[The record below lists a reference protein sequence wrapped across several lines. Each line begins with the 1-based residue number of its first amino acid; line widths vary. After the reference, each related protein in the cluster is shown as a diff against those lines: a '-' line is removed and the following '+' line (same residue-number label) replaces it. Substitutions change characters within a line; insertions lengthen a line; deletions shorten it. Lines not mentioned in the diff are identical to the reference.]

1 MKLIYYKT
9 LNILSEIFGE
19 RILSAGTWIIA
30 SGYFIFFPSRVS
42 VGIRFYRKLFPNKGW
57 LYSLR
62 CVWRQYHNF
71 THIFTDRFRLLHNK
85 KIDYTSEGLE
95 YLEDAVKNKTGGI
108 LLMSHIGNWE
118 VAIHLLKEKGF
129 MPMLFMGAKNKEK
142 IERLQKES
150 LSEKG
155 IKIIAEEQN
164 NPSPFDILEGISH
177 LKKGGIISI
186 TGDRIW
192 RKDQRLIPVRFLNH
206 TVYLPET
213 PHFLAAYSGS
223 PILIF
228 FAFRINKKSY
238 HFTMSEPIYVN
249 ASSRKERREAV
260 QKSAQKYADILESN
274 LRKHPL
280 EWYHFEQFL
289 PDHK

>member
-1 MKLIYYKT
+1 MKLIYYKI

-19 RILSAGTWIIA
+19 WILSAGTWIIA
-30 SGYFIFFPSRVS
+30 TGYFIFFPSRVS
-42 VGIRFYRKLFPNKGW
+42 VGVRFYRKLFPDKGL
-57 LYSLR
+57 LYALW

-71 THIFTDRFRLLHNK
+71 TDIFIDRFRLLHK
-85 KIDYTSEGLE
+85 EKIDYTSEGLE
-95 YLEDAVKNKTGGI
+95 YLEDAVKNRTGAI
-108 LLMSHIGNWE
+108 LLMSHIGKWE
-118 VAIHLLKEKGF
+118 VAVHLLKEKGF
-129 MPMLFMGAKNKEK
+129 MPMLYMGAKNKEK

-177 LKKGGIISI
+177 LKKGGIISM

-206 TVYLPET
+206 NVYLPET
-213 PHFLAAYSGS
+213 PHFLAAYSGV

-228 FAFRINKKSY
+228 FAFRINKESY
-238 HFTMSEPIYVN
+238 HFTMYEPIYMNVE
-249 ASSRKERREAV
+249 SRRERKEAV
-260 QKSAQKYADILESN
+260 QASAQKYADILESH